1 MQTWWHYWFVLPVF
15 FCYWG
20 NICLE
25 YFFVISCILC
35 CKFSSDCVCV
45 VSCVARQPAP
55 PVWKIVLQSS
65 PWAVYREKKHCFYS
79 LILFPCPQL
88 LHIFKVKPK
97 VLDPSLFLNVHIE
110 SQRFVRF
117 ELLPVEVTV
126 HQMTQSELKNIGFKK
141 TCKHSH
147 MLESRNMILDIVS
160 DTHKFTAAS
169 LLFYHQVT
177 ANTFI

>member
-1 MQTWWHYWFVLPVF
+1 MALLICFTSFFLLLRKHLLWIF
-15 FCYWG
+15 FCHILYSMLQVFLG
-20 NICLE
+20 LC
-25 YFFVISCILC
+25 LC
-35 CKFSSDCVCV
+35 CFLCCPAASTTSVKNSFTVITLSSI
-45 VSCVARQPAP
+45 QG
-55 PVWKIVLQSS
+55 
-65 PWAVYREKKHCFYS
+65 KKHCFYS